1 MRNTNSA
8 NTDTNTA
15 VLNTLELIGA
25 DIARQWKSI
34 TKGQVSRFNQ
44 YTKAGGFDMTLGNL
58 MVTLSVEGSGRI
70 KSSRLVEC
78 GINIVDK
85 RRRAEAMWFVNNEV
99 DCREFIAKSKRG
111 YTSLTSLQLAMSK
124 VDNDSGSTDKPEAS
138 GKLEPAHNLK
148 VDATPETSEAKVY
161 TKETIFRDLIAICK
175 ESDVDIMD
183 IAEMLLREA
192 DEIEVDTPDAIA
204 A

>member
-1 MRNTNSA
+1 MTNTNSA

-44 YTKAGGFDMTLGNL
+44 YTKADGFDMKLGNL
-58 MVTLSVEGSGRI
+58 MVTLSEEGSGRI

-192 DEIEVDTPDAIA
+192 DAIEVDTPDAIA